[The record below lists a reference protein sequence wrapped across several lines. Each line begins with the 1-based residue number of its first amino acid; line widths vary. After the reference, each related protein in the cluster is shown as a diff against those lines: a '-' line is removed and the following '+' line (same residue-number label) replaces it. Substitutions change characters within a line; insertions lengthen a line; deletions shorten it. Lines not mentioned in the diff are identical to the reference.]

1 MRRLGTAVAVVAL
14 VAGLAN
20 WGLPWLLRDRGLPAA
35 VPSPRALFAVDQV
48 PIAPGRSACS
58 RDVAVDPRAGVATLH
73 VMTGRTP
80 APPLTLSL
88 RGAGYS
94 SSARI
99 AGNYATD
106 DDVSFAVAPPA
117 RATLVTACV
126 HNDGRHRVALA
137 ASSDRTRSRS
147 LTTVDGRPTGKSAW
161 LSFEEARDHSMLARA
176 NDTVR
181 RIGVFRPGI
190 VGPWLLWPLA
200 VLFLAGIPAGAAWA
214 WDRALRDDERGV

>member
-48 PIAPGRSACS
+48 SIAAGRSACS

-147 LTTVDGRPTGKSAW
+147 LTTVDGRPTGKTAW

-200 VLFLAGIPAGAAWA
+200 VLFLAGIPAGVAWA